1 MIEVR
6 FMTKLI
12 LSVIFSVFTL
22 KADAS
27 INPLFGPGND
37 FFERYKE
44 LLVDIR
50 TQRLTPEAAK
60 AEFQD
65 IMRLLRE
72 NFPNHIPETEIDNI
86 VFPLVGS
93 NLNAVGGYGRGF
105 YVRNFNLFDYSV
117 NGSHPAHDIFIYD
130 PNQDCIDDRKNEF
143 IDIVSVGHGV
153 VLATEKAWS
162 DTSSYRG
169 GNYVWVYDF
178 ERGGLWYYAH
188 HRKVVVEPGDIVKPG
203 DKLGEVGRTGFNAKQ
218 PRSDTHLH
226 LMYLALDEEFTP
238 VPKNFYSWLQN
249 AKTISKSNSADQD
262 EFRIFKAGSYE
273 FLKAITFDEIYSSR
287 KIKAFKPLKMK
298 KV

>member
-1 MIEVR
+1 MKIKR
-6 FMTKLI
+6 MKLLI
-12 LSVIFSVFTL
+12 LVGLFSVFSL

-50 TQRLTPEAAK
+50 TQRISPDAAK
-60 AEFQD
+60 AEFQQ
-65 IMRLLRE
+65 IMMLLRE
-72 NFPNHIPETEIDNI
+72 NYPNHFPESEIGNI
-86 VFPLVGS
+86 VFPLTGS
-93 NLNAVGGYGRGF
+93 NLNAVGGKGKGF

-130 PNQDCIDDRKNEF
+130 PNQDCIDDRKSSF
-143 IDIVSVGHGV
+143 VDIVSVGHGV
-153 VLATEKAWS
+153 VLATEKSWS

-203 DKLGEVGRTGFNAKQ
+203 DKLGEVGRTGFNAMHR
-218 PRSDTHLH
+218 RSDTHLH
-226 LMYLALDEEFTP
+226 LMYLKLDDELSP
-238 VPKNFYSWLQN
+238 VPQNFYSWLKE
-249 AKTISKSNSADQD
+249 AKTISKSSTADQD
-262 EFRIFKAGSYE
+262 EFRIFKSGSYE
-273 FLKAITFDEIYSSR
+273 YLKSITTEKFLK
-287 KIKAFKPLKMK
+287 KNN
-298 KV
+298 